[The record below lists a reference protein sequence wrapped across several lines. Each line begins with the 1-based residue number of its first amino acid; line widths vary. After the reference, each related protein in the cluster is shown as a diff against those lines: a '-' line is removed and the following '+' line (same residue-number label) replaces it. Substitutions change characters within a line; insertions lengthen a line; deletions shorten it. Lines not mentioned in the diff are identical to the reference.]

1 MSESSAFTW
10 PTDVARLNLPGGMS
24 GSWKLYTPSILI
36 ANMICARH
44 AASYIYII
52 SQVLTTQQIKD
63 ITTAADLKGNA
74 VLNSSGSD
82 YEASV
87 GTLRIM
93 AFACMALSSGAL
105 SFVEIGSG
113 YGAFAFILDQIAGAL
128 GITISRLTL
137 CDIAAAQTVQ
147 AAYVGVPANITTLDY
162 ISLANNGT
170 DFIGPAD
177 MMYSAYAL
185 SELPSVARNLIIA
198 NILPQCSML
207 FWVWS
212 SPDQTGIPITANT
225 TSENPPTGRNT
236 LFVSRG
242 FSLLLVP

>member
-24 GSWKLYTPSILI
+24 GSWKLYTPSIMLV
-36 ANMICARH
+36 NTICARH
-44 AASYIYII
+44 AGMYIHII
-52 SQVLTTQQIKD
+52 SYYLTEQQIKD

-74 VLNSSGSD
+74 VLNSSRAD
-82 YEASV
+82 YDASV
-87 GTLRIM
+87 GTLRAM
-93 AFACMALSSGAL
+93 TFACLALSSGAL

-113 YGAFAFILDQIAGAL
+113 YGAFAFILDQIAGVL

-147 AAYVGVPANITTLDY
+147 AAYIGVLTNITTVDY
-162 ISLANNGT
+162 ISLANNGL
-170 DFIGPAD
+170 DYVGPAD

-185 SELPSVARNLIIA
+185 SELPSLARNSIISH
-198 NILPQCSML
+198 ILPQCSML

-212 SPDQTGIPITANT
+212 SPDQTDIPNTANT
-225 TSENPPTGRNT
+225 VPEWPLTGRNT
-236 LFVSRG
+236 LYVSRG
-242 FSLLLVP
+242 FSLVLPP